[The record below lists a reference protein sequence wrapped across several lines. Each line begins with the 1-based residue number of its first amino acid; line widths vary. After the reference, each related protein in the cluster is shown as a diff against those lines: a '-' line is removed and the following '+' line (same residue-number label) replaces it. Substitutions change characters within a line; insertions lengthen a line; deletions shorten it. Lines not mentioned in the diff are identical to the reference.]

1 MNIKTVVLLC
11 ILYSIVLLNMTWG
24 CCISPSIEAMQNPN
38 LKQLIKANIKNKKN
52 PYI

>member
-1 MNIKTVVLLC
+1 MKIKTLIFLF
-11 ILYSIVLLNMTWG
+11 ILYMIVLLSMTWG